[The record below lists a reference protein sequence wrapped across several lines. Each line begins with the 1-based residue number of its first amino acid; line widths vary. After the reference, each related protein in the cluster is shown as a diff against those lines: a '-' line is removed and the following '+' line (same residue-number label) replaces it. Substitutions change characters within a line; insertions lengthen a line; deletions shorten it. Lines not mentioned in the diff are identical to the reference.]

1 MDKIDELLRYIHRTN
16 PEMTREKLINELSRS
31 DYAAR
36 SLLFHKRS
44 CLSRRKIVKCFWGD
58 SIVQWMSYIF

>member
-16 PEMTREKLINELSRS
+16 PEMTRENLINELSRS

-36 SLLFHKRS
+36 SLFS
-44 CLSRRKIVKCFWGD
+44 C
-58 SIVQWMSYIF
+58 

>member
-36 SLLFHKRS
+36 SLLFTKEVV
-44 CLSRRKIVKCFWGD
+44 CQEVKCFWGD

>member
-36 SLLFHKRS
+36 SLLFTKEVV
-44 CLSRRKIVKCFWGD
+44 CQEEKIVKCFWGD

>member
-31 DYAAR
+31 DYA
-36 SLLFHKRS
+36 SLS
-44 CLSRRKIVKCFWGD
+44 ISTLSILPFTGSERFKGSFKI
-58 SIVQWMSYIF
+58 

>member
-16 PEMTREKLINELSRS
+16 PEMTREKLINELSSR

-36 SLLFHKRS
+36 SLLFTKEVV
-44 CLSRRKIVKCFWGD
+44 CQEEK
-58 SIVQWMSYIF
+58 

>member
-36 SLLFHKRS
+36 SLLFTKK
-44 CLSRRKIVKCFWGD
+44 LFVKKKNSKMFLG
-58 SIVQWMSYIF
+58 

>member
-36 SLLFHKRS
+36 AVSTNILYIHGFHLHKLQINQYR
-44 CLSRRKIVKCFWGD
+44 
-58 SIVQWMSYIF
+58 

>member
-16 PEMTREKLINELSRS
+16 LETREKLINELSRS

-36 SLLFHKRS
+36 SLLSQKKLF
-44 CLSRRKIVKCFWGD
+44 VKKKNSKMFWGD